1 MTRSARHSTPRLL
14 AIAAVALVVLI
25 VAVLTLSGGDDGY
38 IVKAEFKDS
47 AGLRKNS
54 DVKIGGVPAGHITK
68 IDLTSRD
75 TAMVTMK
82 LQGGAVPIGTGASAE
97 SRPVNLLGE
106 KYVDLRIGDTKHP
119 ARSGGTIPMARTSAP
134 VELDQVIDTLDP
146 TTRGRLRVLINEA
159 GIGLRG
165 RGADFNALLDRM
177 PSSLKEGQELMADFA
192 ADTTQLK
199 HLASTGDRV
208 LSSFSAGRDKLADLV
223 DNAHKVLEV
232 TAAKRQQ
239 LGQTV
244 DGAPGTLRQLQAT
257 LGTLD
262 SASRRLK
269 PAAAEIQRTAP
280 PLTDALT
287 RLPDLEDDARPT
299 LAKVK
304 DVSPDLSRL
313 GKQGSPVVSRLR
325 LPARE
330 LERFSTVFDPL
341 SRTLDTQTNPLLR
354 VMEGWTRTIQTR
366 DNAGHVFRTEAVV
379 DKQLL
384 SLLASKIENGG
395 KQALRPQDSGP
406 STGADGSQLKTKPTV
421 KAPGPSTPPSAT
433 TPTSTAPTTSS
444 AAPSTEPAKKK
455 PEGLIPSVIDG
466 LMGLVGGR

>member
-1 MTRSARHSTPRLL
+1 MNRTVRHSTPRIL
-14 AIAAVALVVLI
+14 AIAAVALVAVI
-25 VAVLTLSGGDDGY
+25 VAVLSLTGGDDGY
-38 IVKAEFKDS
+38 TVKAEFKDS

-75 TAMVTMK
+75 TAQVTMK
-82 LQGGAVPIGTGASAE
+82 LEGGAVPIGTGASAE
-97 SRPVNLLGE
+97 ARPVNLLGE
-106 KYVDLRIGDTKHP
+106 KYVDLRIGDVKRP
-119 ARSGGTIPMARTSAP
+119 ASSGAQIPLARTSAP

-165 RGADFNALLDRM
+165 RGTDFNALLDRM
-177 PSSLKEGQELMADFA
+177 PPSLKEGQELMADFA
-192 ADTTQLK
+192 ADTEQLK

-208 LSSFSAGRDKLADLV
+208 LGSFTAGRDKLADLV
-223 DNAHKVLEV
+223 DNAHKVLAL
-232 TAAKRQQ
+232 TATKRQQ

-244 DGAPGTLRQLQAT
+244 DQAPSTLRQLQAT
-257 LGTLD
+257 LVTLD

-280 PLTDALT
+280 PLTDTLD
-287 RLPDLEDDARPT
+287 RLPDLEKNAKPT

-304 DVSPDLSRL
+304 AVSPDLSRL
-313 GKQGSPVVSRLR
+313 GKKGSPVVARLR

-341 SRTLDTQTNPLLR
+341 SRVLDQQTNPLLR
-354 VMEGWTRTIQTR
+354 VLEGWTRTIQTR
-366 DNAGHVFRTEAVV
+366 DNAGHMFRTEAVV

-384 SLLASKIENGG
+384 GVLTSKIENNGA
-395 KQALRPQDSGP
+395 KAVRPQDTGP
-406 STGADGSQLKTKPTV
+406 SPGADGSELKAKPKV
-421 KAPGPSTPPSAT
+421 ASPGASTAPSTTAT
-433 TPTSTAPTTSS
+433 TPTTTTAP
-444 AAPSTEPAKKK
+444 PAVDLTK
-455 PEGLIPSVIDG
+455 PEGLVSGLLDG
-466 LMGLVGGR
+466 LKGLVTGR